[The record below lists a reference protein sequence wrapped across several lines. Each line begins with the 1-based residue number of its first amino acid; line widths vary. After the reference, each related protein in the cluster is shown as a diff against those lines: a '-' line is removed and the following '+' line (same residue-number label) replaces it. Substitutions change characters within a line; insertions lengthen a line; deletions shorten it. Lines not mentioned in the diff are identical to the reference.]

1 MLLVRIGSKPPGGS
15 LRFAKVKIPPR
26 RSSGSLNFFWK
37 TCWECCLELEGV
49 VVWAIVG
56 EVTGRDAVLMEVG
69 SDECSSRGIRVE
81 EQVRVLRADN
91 THARRTGAK

>member
-1 MLLVRIGSKPPGGS
+1 M
-15 LRFAKVKIPPR
+15 
-26 RSSGSLNFFWK
+26 
-37 TCWECCLELEGV
+37 
-49 VVWAIVG
+49 VWAIVG
-56 EVTGRDAVLMEVG
+56 EVTGRDAVLLEVG